1 MTIIQEEVTLAARIA
16 ELAMAPANYPDLIPS
31 VLPLIVG
38 AFVIELYFGKH
49 KSEVLGWNTSVG
61 NAVIWISTALN
72 LTLTEQAETIVEKYV
87 VFFILGLG
95 LLIGYLDF
103 YHKWSSTVAFRASS
117 ADIIYPLGYVTVVIV
132 KSPIPADQLSIKA
145 SIGFLIASFVI
156 FRILRMF
163 ETPAP
168 DDFTGGIKY

>member
-1 MTIIQEEVTLAARIA
+1 MAIVTGQPTLESRFID
-16 ELAMAPANYPDLIPS
+16 LLMAPANYPDLLPS

-49 KSEVLGWNTSVG
+49 KTEVLGWNTSVG

-72 LTLTEQAETIVEKYV
+72 LILTEQAETILEKYV

-117 ADIIYPLGYVTVVIV
+117 ADIIYPLGFVTVVIV
-132 KSPIPADQLSIKA
+132 KSPIPANQLSIKT
-145 SIGFLIASFVI
+145 SILFLIASFLF
-156 FRILRMF
+156 FRIVRMF
-163 ETPAP
+163 ETPSP
-168 DDFTGGIKY
+168 DDFKSGIGY